1 MTVKAAKRKK
11 LEASGWK
18 VDSAANFLELSDDEA
33 AYIEL
38 KLKLANRLKVARTRR
53 RLTQK
58 EFAKRIDS
66 SQSRVAKMETGDR
79 SVSLDLLIKSLL
91 AIGVTNEDIGKAITN
106 SSSKAAWEQGAIL
119 AIDRA
124 A

>member
-1 MTVKAAKRKK
+1 MKAGKRKK

-18 VDSAANFLELSDDEA
+18 VGSAADFLELSDEET

-38 KLKLANRLKVARTRR
+38 KLKLASRLKDTRIRR

-79 SVSLDLLIKSLL
+79 SVSLDLLIKALL
-91 AIGVTNEDIGKAITN
+91 ALGVTNKDIGKSFINPNA
-106 SSSKAAWEQGAIL
+106 KAA
-119 AIDRA
+119 
-124 A
+124 